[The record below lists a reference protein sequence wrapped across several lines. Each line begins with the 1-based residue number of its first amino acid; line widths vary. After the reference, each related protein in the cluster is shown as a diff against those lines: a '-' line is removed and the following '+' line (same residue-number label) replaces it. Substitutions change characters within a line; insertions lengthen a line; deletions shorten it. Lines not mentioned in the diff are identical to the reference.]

1 MAFSIVAD
9 HDQRL
14 VRIEHWDELVRE
26 EMFQARSQAG
36 AMLKELGY
44 LRLLVDV
51 RRVHEAPNTLDT
63 FEVSISHADALPPK
77 FRLAILVSTEL
88 IADALFGENVSAN
101 RGFSCKVFLDEP
113 DALTWLCE

>member
-14 VRIEHWDELVRE
+14 VRIKHWDELVRE
-26 EMFQARSQAG
+26 EMFLARSQAG
-36 AMLKELGY
+36 AILKELGY

-51 RRVHEAPNTLDT
+51 RHIHEAPDTIDT
-63 FEVSISHADALPPK
+63 FEVSTSHADALPPK

-88 IADALFGENVSAN
+88 IADALFGENVSTN
-101 RGFSCKVFLDEP
+101 RGFNSKVFLDEP
-113 DALTWLCE
+113 DALAWLCQ